1 MTSNIEKYL
10 KNINPLDI
18 KYKNTNLTYRQ
29 ILKNETKRLKDIL
42 QKKIEDYYNSYS
54 PKVYDRG
61 NHGGN
66 LRYSLSVDD
75 ICSVSA
81 NGMKLI
87 MNININEN
95 AIHNSIL
102 DDSEANAFWLIND
115 GWQVKKDVWFKD
127 IYRFGYYEGAHFV
140 EDAVEEFERTSK
152 YGIKVQII
160 RPLLYY

>member
-1 MTSNIEKYL
+1 MASNIEKYL
-10 KNINPLDI
+10 ENINPLDI
-18 KYKNTNLTYRQ
+18 KYKKTNLTYRQ
-29 ILKNETKRLKDIL
+29 ILQNETRRLKDIL
-42 QKKIEDYYNSYS
+42 QRKIEDYYNSYS

-66 LRYSLSVDD
+66 LRNSLSVDD
-75 ICSVSA
+75 VCTVSA

-87 MNININEN
+87 MNIKINDN

-102 DDSEANAFWLIND
+102 DDSEANSFWLLND
-115 GWQVKKDVWFKD
+115 GWSVKKDVWFKD

-140 EDAVEEFERTSK
+140 EEAIEEFEKTSR
-152 YGIKVQII
+152 YGIKVEVV

>member
-1 MTSNIEKYL
+1 MASNIEKYL

-18 KYKNTNLTYRQ
+18 KYKKTNLTYRQ
-29 ILKNETKRLKDIL
+29 ILQNETRRLKDIL
-42 QKKIEDYYNSYS
+42 QRKIEDYYDSYS

-61 NHGGN
+61 NHEGN
-66 LRYSLSVDD
+66 LRDSLSVDD
-75 ICSVSA
+75 VCTVSA

-87 MNININEN
+87 MNIKINDN

-140 EDAVEEFERTSK
+140 EDAVEEFESTSK
-152 YGIKVQII
+152 YGIKVEVI